1 MSNEVLT
8 IIWRPHEHAEEY
20 LIFVDDEKEFKEWR
34 EQPEGGKSIALSR
47 FIGNFSVYKSNT
59 GGVTGV
65 LQPISR
71 MELETAFFGDDKKV
85 KDKSVEAAI
94 QLILQNGREQKQ
106 QFKASERSDFNT
118 SRGGAGDNHPGTQR
132 R

>member
-8 IIWRPHEHAEEY
+8 LIYRPHEHADEY
-20 LIFVDDEKEFKEWR
+20 MVFVDDDKEFKEWR
-34 EQPEGGKSIALSR
+34 AQPEGGKSIALSR
-47 FIGNFSVYKSNT
+47 FIGNFAVYKSIT

-65 LQPISR
+65 LQPISKQD
-71 MELETAFFGDDKKV
+71 LETAFFSDDKKV

-94 QLILQNGREQKQ
+94 QIILQHGREQKQ
-106 QFKASERSDFNT
+106 TFKASERSDFNT

>member
-85 KDKSVEAAI
+85 KDKSVEAVI

-106 QFKASERSDFNT
+106 QFKANERSDFNT
-118 SRGGAGDNHPGTQR
+118 SRGAAGDNHPGTQR